1 MQLYPTVDDIYDPA
15 KKRQNKEY
23 KKLYKKLCGKKK
35 TDHYDKTSYL
45 KKRPPPGNISNA
57 CKRARSETD
66 IAEENGIPDSNT
78 TCKVPNNKSFCT
90 TLWDLWETDKL
101 HDEDKDITGRG
112 VTVAFLG
119 SGINIAHKAFT
130 GRIIAVN
137 DITCSGNI
145 DLTTDPTGDGTLLA
159 SIACGGKFKST
170 GSIRET
176 VQIPPG
182 VAPEAG
188 IVMYKITGR
197 TGQVDAAMITKALR
211 QCLLDKE
218 RYGIDIVL
226 LPYGSDHYVYEQAE
240 AIRALHNRG
249 VLVVTASGDDG
260 KLKEISYPAK
270 SGHTICV
277 GASDEF
283 GNTTRNTSKGRALDF
298 TAPGVNLTGALS
310 IHPTMFTT
318 VGGTLFAAACMAG
331 LLALIIQRARVIAKI
346 NCNAKQLS
354 MLKPSIHRL
363 VHDQNIIKEV
373 LRTISSNSGKHKES
387 DGYGFLQPTTMLLS
401 DHKLLELLYKD
412 TPMPFKK

>member
-15 KKRQNKEY
+15 KKRRNKEY

-35 TDHYDKTSYL
+35 TNHYDKASYL
-45 KKRPPPGNISNA
+45 KKRPPPGDISNI
-57 CKRARSETD
+57 CKRARSETA
-66 IAEENGIPDSNT
+66 ITEENGVPDSNT
-78 TCKVPNNKSFCT
+78 TCKVPNNKSLFT
-90 TLWDLWETDKL
+90 TLWTLWKTDKL
-101 HDEDKDITGRG
+101 HDNDITGRD
-112 VTVAFLG
+112 VTIAFLG

-145 DLTTDPTGDGTLLA
+145 DLTTDPNGHGTLLA
-159 SIACGGKFKST
+159 SIACGGAFKSI

-176 VQIPPG
+176 VQIPAG

-188 IVMYKITGR
+188 IVMYKITGS
-197 TGQVDAAMITKALR
+197 TGEVDAAMITKALR

-218 RYGIDIVL
+218 RYSIDIVL

-240 AIRALHNRG
+240 VLRALDSRG
-249 VLVVTASGDDG
+249 VLVVTASGDNG
-260 KLKEISYPAK
+260 KLKKISYPAK

-277 GASDEF
+277 GAHGEY
-283 GNTTRNTSKGRALDF
+283 GNTTFSTSKGRALDF
-298 TAPGVNLTGALS
+298 TAPGENLTGALS
-310 IHPTMFTT
+310 VHPIMFTT
-318 VGGTLFAAACMAG
+318 GGGTSFAAACVAG
-331 LLALIIQRARVIAKI
+331 LLALIIQRVRVIAKI
-346 NCNAKQLS
+346 NCNAKQLL
-354 MLKPSIHRL
+354 MLKPSLHKL

-412 TPMPFKK
+412 TPIPFKK